1 MALFGA
7 PAHFYQATCPRPIAP
22 HSTVPLA
29 NYSPLHNSRLPPLA
43 ALFSHIRPLPYSHQ
57 SHSSISYDV
66 TAPTPRTRQSL
77 HPSVSIKMAAC
88 TQVNAAHCY
97 QHCATLYTKRHDGT
111 NISYPFFQK
120 SDFQKKNF
128 GALSRGP
135 GGFCPSFSNSPTP
148 PQYPL
153 IFSQLS
159 TSIHTSIFTVL
170 PNGLTARSYVLLAL
184 HQGVPNLWARAIHG
198 PHSPLVAVEPNLHR
212 HPYAPTLLL

>member
-97 QHCATLYTKRHDGT
+97 QHCATLYTKRHGGN

-120 SDFQKKNF
+120 SDFQKKILGPF
-128 GALSRGP
+128 PGSRGLL
-135 GGFCPSFSNSPTP
+135 
-148 PQYPL
+148 PL
-153 IFSQLS
+153 IFEFPYSP
-159 TSIHTSIFTVL
+159 SISPNFFPIFDLNSHFFLHCTAKRLNCTLIRPSCTTPRGAQSVGPRHTWPAFT
-170 PNGLTARSYVLLAL
+170 PCCGGA
-184 HQGVPNLWARAIHG
+184 
-198 PHSPLVAVEPNLHR
+198 
-212 HPYAPTLLL
+212 